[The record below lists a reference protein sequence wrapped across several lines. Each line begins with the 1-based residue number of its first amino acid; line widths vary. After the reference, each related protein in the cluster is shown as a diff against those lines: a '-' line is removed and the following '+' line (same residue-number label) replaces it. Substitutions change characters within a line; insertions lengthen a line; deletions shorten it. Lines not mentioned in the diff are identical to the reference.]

1 MKRILVGID
10 GTEPAAASLGWATR
24 LAERAGASIILAN
37 VVQPGQ
43 AEFSVDTA
51 DALAIDIEQHLLTDW
66 SVPLRDSGVAWSTR
80 VLTGGDPDALLD
92 AADGE
97 DVDLIVV
104 GTQGH
109 GSIAAFHIGSL
120 AHHLAHVTRRPL
132 AIIPEPAADSSSD
145 RILVGVDGS
154 DGSHAAT
161 KFAADL
167 ASRTGAEALVVYV
180 LEPLAEWAPQTDPRS
195 WRQAA
200 QHRLDTEWVEPL
212 RAAGVP
218 VTTSIIEDF
227 HPVAA
232 LTTAAEAAG
241 AGLIVVGTS
250 RVSDVFGMRLGRV
263 PLQLVHHAQI
273 PVVLVPP
280 AARTGS

>member
-24 LAERAGASIILAN
+24 LAERAGADIILAN
-37 VVQPGQ
+37 VVHPDQ

-66 SVPLRDSGVAWSTR
+66 SAPLQASDVAWSTR
-80 VLTGGDPDALLD
+80 VLTGAPDALLD

-97 DVDLIVV
+97 DVDLVVV

-109 GSIAAFHIGSL
+109 GSIVAFHIGSL
-120 AHHLAHVTRRPL
+120 AHHLAHVARRPL
-132 AIIPEPAADSSSD
+132 AIIPEPAAHNSID
-145 RILVGVDGS
+145 RIVIGVDGS
-154 DGSHAAT
+154 DGSHVAT
-161 KFAADL
+161 EFVADL
-167 ASRTGAEALVVYV
+167 AAQTSAEVLAVYV
-180 LEPLAEWAPQTDPRS
+180 LEPLAEWVPDTDPRS

-200 QHRLDTEWVEPL
+200 QDRLDTEWVEPL

-250 RVSDVFGMRLGRV
+250 RVSDVLGMRLGRV
-263 PLQLVHHAQI
+263 PLQLVHHAHT

-280 AARTGS
+280 RTRS